1 MGRRPLPS
9 WSMSSSSWMTWPSS
23 ADVRLTKSSTAIR
36 RMGLLILEYYFM
48 PHFILVP
55 QFQTPKAVLSNS
67 GICSLF
73 ASRISSIPPTPS
85 QNRSLTVS
93 YTPSLASFFLFTP
106 RSKKSMT
113 KSIASDSVFFSS
125 SPHLQTCPSLYP
137 TLYHHTPFRTPVR
150 LTGLLSTRAIAVL
163 SIMPVILYHTRTLP
177 M

>member
-1 MGRRPLPS
+1 
-9 WSMSSSSWMTWPSS
+9 MTWPSS

-36 RMGLLILEYYFM
+36 RMDLLILDYSFL

-67 GICSLF
+67 GICSSF
-73 ASRISSIPPTPS
+73 ASRISSIPPTPRN
-85 QNRSLTVS
+85 QSLSVS
-93 YTPSLASFFLFTP
+93 YTTSLASYHPLTP

-125 SPHLQTCPSLYP
+125 SPHLQTCPNLYH
-137 TLYHHTPFRTPVR
+137 TLYHRTLPWTALRTPVR
-150 LTGLLSTRAIAVL
+150 LTGLLSIRAITVL
-163 SIMPVILYHTRTLP
+163 SIIPVILYHTRTLP